1 MSAPRTFLITGA
13 ANGIGRAVAEHFAND
28 AAHRLILLDRD
39 LTQLE
44 AWTGREAFAANI
56 EIHGVDIADL
66 AGVQALFKALT
77 ARISHIDVLVNS
89 AGVCNENE
97 PEDLDNWHKV
107 ISVNLNGTFYII
119 SLCLPLLADQ
129 GRIINLSSI
138 LGRIGKVRNT
148 AYCASKHGII
158 GMTKA
163 LALDLA
169 PRRITVN
176 AILPAWIDT
185 PMLQGELAVQA
196 VNPEYRHGRRGDELL
211 ERIENRAR
219 AQGLKTLFVLT
230 TRTAHWFRERGFEPS
245 GVERLPA
252 ARASLYNYQRNSKI
266 FEKAL

>member
-13 ANGIGRAVAEHFAND
+13 AHGIGRAVAEHFSND
-28 AAHRLILLDRD
+28 PAHHLILLDRD
-39 LTQLE
+39 LTQLQE
-44 AWTGREAFAANI
+44 WTGAQAFAASI
-56 EIHGVDIADL
+56 ETHGVDIADL
-66 AGVQALFKALT
+66 ACVQTLFKDLE
-77 ARISHIDVLVNS
+77 ARLGFIDVLVNS

-97 PEDLDNWHKV
+97 PEDLANWHKV
-107 ISVNLNGTFYII
+107 ISVNLNGTFYVT
-119 SLCLPLLADQ
+119 SLCLPLLADG

-196 VNPEYRHGRRGDELL
+196 QIAGISQEQILRSAKKKLPLRRFIQADEVAAMVRYL
-211 ERIENRAR
+211 ASPQ
-219 AQGLKTLFVLT
+219 A
-230 TRTAHWFRERGFEPS
+230 S
-245 GVERLPA
+245 GVTA
-252 ARASLYNYQRNSKI
+252 QSLMI
-266 FEKAL
+266 DGGAGLGM

>member
-28 AAHRLILLDRD
+28 AAHRLVLLDRD

-44 AWTGREAFAANI
+44 AWTGTQAFAANI
-56 EIHGVDIADL
+56 ETHGVDIADL

-77 ARISHIDVLVNS
+77 ARISYIDVLVNS

-107 ISVNLNGTFYII
+107 ISVNLNGTFYIT

-196 VNPEYRHGRRGDELL
+196 GIAGISQEQVLRNAKKKLPLRRFIQADEVAAMVRYLASPE
-211 ERIENRAR
+211 A
-219 AQGLKTLFVLT
+219 
-230 TRTAHWFRERGFEPS
+230 S
-245 GVERLPA
+245 GVTAQSLMIDGA
-252 ARASLYNYQRNSKI
+252 AGLGM
-266 FEKAL
+266 